1 MKDENTKI
9 LCLTSLGLLL
19 AFLITNLTPLQAQ
32 GFSSGL
38 SNIAYSLLP
47 NLNDYQGYEVTSAS
61 ITTPTENNSVS
72 ISTDKNEYTV
82 GEYVVITGEVSN
94 VIPGK
99 NQIRLDIYDS
109 QGVVIPN
116 LHVYNNQVEIVS
128 SLHLIKLENNSFTYI
143 IGTKNREPGIYKIL
157 GTYGQQTGQAELK
170 IMSPQS
176 PIDKSNN
183 PQTTEATSKQ
193 SEILDQNNTSKGN
206 VQNNSMPASTFGSEL
221 TNYENS
227 KYNFALQ
234 YPSNWTISETNLQPN
249 QAVTFYL
256 TDPSIKRSNLFPA
269 TLLISVEATAGTK
282 DIEAYPDEF
291 IKTVFT
297 DPSQFKIIKRTD
309 GVLSGNK
316 AKGLVLYDYTNKR
329 TLMELRIF
337 SIIGNNIYRVGYF
350 SEPAEFSSHLGE
362 ISLIL
367 KSFKVVNPSASTSNL
382 EVTPAPITESDTNS
396 QITANQ
402 SYFKFKE
409 GDLAVTFIGKWGSF
423 GHDESQ
429 FDHPA
434 GVAVHPDSNAV
445 YVADINNNRIQKFT
459 LDGQFVTEWGSFGTD
474 DGKFNHPADV
484 AIDKDSRTVF
494 VTDIENNRVQIFNPD
509 GQFISSFGSG
519 GTAEGQFDHP
529 GSIAID
535 SRSGFVF
542 IADIGN
548 NRVQKFSLDGTFV
561 STWGSNGAS
570 EGQFNRPAGVA
581 LNKDSKMVF
590 VADTKNNRIQ
600 VFNYDGQFM
609 FQWGSLGNSN
619 GKFDRPTD
627 ITVDEKNG
635 LVFVTDSDNQRVQLF
650 TAEGTFILAWG
661 SKGEGEDQFLD
672 PAGVS
677 FNAEQNVIY
686 VSDKPGNKIA
696 VYRLSSAN

>member
-1 MKDENTKI
+1 MKNENTHI
-9 LCLTSLGLLL
+9 LCLISFGLLL
-19 AFLITNLTPLQAQ
+19 PFLFTNLMPVQDQ
-32 GFSSGL
+32 GFSLGL

-47 NLNDYQGYEVTSAS
+47 YSNDYQGYKVISTS
-61 ITTPTENNSVS
+61 ITTATENNSVS

-82 GEYVVITGEVSN
+82 GEYVVITGSVSHF
-94 VIPGK
+94 VAGK

-109 QGVVIPN
+109 HGVVIPN

-143 IGTKNREPGIYKIL
+143 IGTKNLEPEIYKIV
-157 GTYGQQTGQAELK
+157 GTYGQQTGQTELK
-170 IMSPQS
+170 IISPQS
-176 PIDKSNN
+176 TISQSNN
-183 PQTTEATSKQ
+183 PQTTEAISKQ
-193 SEILDQNNTSKGN
+193 SETPDQNNTSKGN
-206 VQNNSMPASTFGSEL
+206 IEDNSMPVSTFGSEL
-221 TNYENS
+221 ANYENS
-227 KYNFALQ
+227 NYNFALQ
-234 YPSNWTISETNLQPN
+234 YPSNWTKSEANLQPN

-256 TDPSIKRSNLFPA
+256 TDPSIKNSNSFPA
-269 TLLISVEATAGTK
+269 TLLISVEAISGK
-282 DIEAYPDEF
+282 DIEGYPDEF

-350 SEPAEFSSHLGE
+350 SEPEEFSSHLGE

-382 EVTPAPITESDTNS
+382 EVTPAPITESDTKS
-396 QITANQ
+396 QITTNQ

-409 GDLAVTFIGKWGSF
+409 GDLAVTFVGKWGSF
-423 GHDESQ
+423 GHERSQ

-434 GVAVHPDSNAV
+434 GVAVQPDSNSV

-459 LDGQFVTEWGSFGTD
+459 LDGQFVTEWGSLGAD
-474 DGKFNHPADV
+474 EGKFNHPADV
-484 AIDKDSRTVF
+484 ALDKDSRTVF
-494 VTDIENNRVQIFNPD
+494 VTDIENNRVQIFNSD
-509 GQFISSFGSG
+509 GQFMSGFGSG

-535 SRSGFVF
+535 SRSHFVF

-581 LNKDSKMVF
+581 LNKESKMVY

-609 FQWGSLGNSN
+609 FQWGSLGDSN

-627 ITVDEKNG
+627 ITADEKNG

-650 TAEGTFILAWG
+650 TAEGTFILSWG

-696 VYRLSSAN
+696 VYRLSSNN